1 MSVYK
6 VPQDVEADDKLL
18 GPFSFRQ
25 FIYLGI
31 AAMSIGIAYGLGKL
45 LLPLFII
52 PLPITV
58 LFGALA
64 LPLRKDQP
72 METYLAAI
80 VSFYL
85 KPRRRLWDPDGVDS
99 LIEIIA
105 PKTTE
110 VQLTKDLSQGEA
122 QQRFGYLAQIVD
134 SQGWAIRGTGTQT
147 ANNSMISDE
156 YYSAQQVED
165 FMDENNSTVRSLGQ
179 KLDNSDARRHQEAI
193 NIMNKL
199 TSEPTPVAIVKP
211 IDQTSPSIGY
221 FNGASPVEPTAAP
234 DQPVNVGID
243 FNPYPDEIHQTVIA
257 PIEETAPKPKIEQ
270 VVATAKPKPSTS
282 EKPLAAG
289 IINLA
294 NNTSLSIETIA
305 REANRISKKQDLNE
319 EVFVSLR

>member
-25 FIYLGI
+25 FIYLGVV
-31 AAMSIGIAYGLGKL
+31 AMSIGIAYGLGKL
-45 LLPLFII
+45 LLPLFVI
-52 PLPITV
+52 PLPITI

-110 VQLTKDLSQGEA
+110 AQLTKDLSQGEA

-134 SQGWAIRGTGTQT
+134 SQGWAIRGTGLQS

-165 FMDENNSTVRSLGQ
+165 VMDENNSTVRSLEQ
-179 KLDNSDARRHQEAI
+179 KLGNSDARRHQEAM
-193 NIMNKL
+193 NIMSNIIN
-199 TSEPTPVAIVKP
+199 TPTVPSNQVAAPISPV
-211 IDQTSPSIGY
+211 GY
-221 FNGASPVEPTAAP
+221 FNGASPVEPNAAL
-234 DQPVNVGID
+234 DQSLSSDID
-243 FNPYPDEIHQTVIA
+243 FNPYPEDMRQTVIA
-257 PIEETAPKPKIEQ
+257 PIEAEAPKPKIEQ
-270 VVATAKPKPSTS
+270 VFSPAKPKPSTS

-305 REANRISKKQDLNE
+305 REANRINKKQDLSE